1 MKKPFLIIPFIVL
14 AIVLVGCERSATT
27 ATKELEPAKPS
38 GHPTATSNPAQ
49 ILIAQ
54 TQTQQAVLHP
64 SATPTVEG
72 AVPTEVPPTAVPAT
86 VEVTGS
92 DIIATPEPGK
102 VTEAPAIPT
111 LVRPSSYTLKPG
123 ENPYCIARRYNMD
136 IGELLSLNSL
146 TTESQPVAGTVLSIP
161 SGHKWS
167 SGSRWLLPHPAQY
180 AVRAGDTI
188 YTVACLYGDV
198 SPEAII
204 VVNKLTEPYELS
216 AGLIIEIP

>member
-1 MKKPFLIIPFIVL
+1 M

-27 ATKELEPAKPS
+27 ATKDLEPTKPA

-72 AVPTEVPPTAVPAT
+72 MVPTEILPTVLAATGDGTSTDVTPTPAPASSGD
-86 VEVTGS
+86 V
-92 DIIATPEPGK
+92 
-102 VTEAPAIPT
+102 PAIPT
-111 LVRPSSYTLKPG
+111 LTRPSSYTLKPG
-123 ENPYCIARRYNMD
+123 ENPYCIARRFNMD

-146 TTESQPVAGTVLSIP
+146 TTESQPAAGTVLSIP
-161 SGHKWS
+161 SGHKWT
-167 SGSRWLLPHPAQY
+167 SGARWLLLHPSQY

-188 YTVACLYGDV
+188 YSVACLYGDV

-204 VVNKLTEPYELS
+204 VVNKLVEPYELT
-216 AGLIIEIP
+216 AGHIIEIP